1 MWTYRVA
8 ALEQLNVPIRT
19 GVEPT
24 VERIRAFAPDL
35 IVIATGGVPR
45 DAPFPVKTDV
55 PVLQAWDVLRRPELI
70 PLGSSVTVVGGG
82 MVGIETAECIAKRAS
97 HVAILE
103 GQNVVAKEMARNNR
117 WDVLLRLREANAQIV
132 TGTPVVAIEGDA
144 ILCRSG
150 QDIVRHPA
158 GDVIVL
164 AIGSRPLRDV
174 SQLADAAGV
183 PWVMAGD
190 CNNVPGDFLTAIRD
204 ASMIAWA
211 AEAKFPAG
219 ARQGSVRRD
228 EPTEATGRI
237 NMKSHLAVLAAALLL
252 AAPSAALAQAGSKGT
267 VKVGVLLPLTG
278 NTAWAGK
285 TNRIAAAI
293 AAEEVNAQDL
303 AGGYKVELVFGDSQC
318 EPRAAHDQAQRLIS
332 QEKVQ
337 LLIGEWCSS
346 ASIAVAQVANDEKIP
361 LLVNIST
368 ADQIAGDA
376 GPYAFQSS
384 MQNRYSQQREA
395 ALLEKDFKF
404 QTVAIIVE
412 NNDFGLTFRKNMVA
426 LMEKAGKKVV
436 LDVTQDRSDT
446 NWYAT
451 ITRIPASKPDLV
463 IVSISAV
470 QAANFVKQYAE
481 AGITTP
487 LFSDYPPPP
496 RIFERQVGLQAGKI
510 GLVRAAF
517 FVKSETNTPAQKE
530 FVGEARGA
538 RAEGSQRGP

>member
-1 MWTYRVA
+1 
-8 ALEQLNVPIRT
+8 
-19 GVEPT
+19 
-24 VERIRAFAPDL
+24 
-35 IVIATGGVPR
+35 
-45 DAPFPVKTDV
+45 
-55 PVLQAWDVLRRPELI
+55 
-70 PLGSSVTVVGGG
+70 
-82 MVGIETAECIAKRAS
+82 
-97 HVAILE
+97 
-103 GQNVVAKEMARNNR
+103 
-117 WDVLLRLREANAQIV
+117 
-132 TGTPVVAIEGDA
+132 
-144 ILCRSG
+144 
-150 QDIVRHPA
+150 
-158 GDVIVL
+158 
-164 AIGSRPLRDV
+164 
-174 SQLADAAGV
+174 
-183 PWVMAGD
+183 
-190 CNNVPGDFLTAIRD
+190 
-204 ASMIAWA
+204 
-211 AEAKFPAG
+211 
-219 ARQGSVRRD
+219 
-228 EPTEATGRI
+228 
-237 NMKSHLAVLAAALLL
+237 MKSHLAALAGALLL
-252 AAPSAALAQAGSKGT
+252 AAPSAALAQAGSKGA

-285 TNRIAAAI
+285 TNRIAATI

-303 AGGYKVELVFGDSQC
+303 AGGYKIELVFGDSQC
-318 EPRAAHDQAQRLIS
+318 EPRPAHDQAQRLIS

-346 ASIAVAQVANDEKIP
+346 ASVAVAQVANDEKVP

-395 ALLEKDFKF
+395 AQLEKNFKF
-404 QTVAIIVE
+404 ESVAIIVE

-426 LMEKAGKKVV
+426 LMQKAGKKVV
-436 LDVTQDRSDT
+436 LDVTQDRNDT

-496 RIFERQVGLQAGKI
+496 RIFERQVGTQAGRI

-517 FVKSETNTPAQKE
+517 FVKSETNTPAQKD
-530 FVGEARGA
+530 FVAKLEARAQKELNEAHDVTYWDVASYDAVRLVADAIKRGGPQAADYVKAMAATKIDLVLGHYEFDEKRGA
-538 RAEGSQRGP
+538 KPDGLNFVFIRTKPDGSIEVVQ

>member
-1 MWTYRVA
+1 
-8 ALEQLNVPIRT
+8 
-19 GVEPT
+19 
-24 VERIRAFAPDL
+24 
-35 IVIATGGVPR
+35 
-45 DAPFPVKTDV
+45 
-55 PVLQAWDVLRRPELI
+55 
-70 PLGSSVTVVGGG
+70 
-82 MVGIETAECIAKRAS
+82 
-97 HVAILE
+97 
-103 GQNVVAKEMARNNR
+103 
-117 WDVLLRLREANAQIV
+117 
-132 TGTPVVAIEGDA
+132 
-144 ILCRSG
+144 
-150 QDIVRHPA
+150 
-158 GDVIVL
+158 
-164 AIGSRPLRDV
+164 
-174 SQLADAAGV
+174 
-183 PWVMAGD
+183 
-190 CNNVPGDFLTAIRD
+190 
-204 ASMIAWA
+204 
-211 AEAKFPAG
+211 
-219 ARQGSVRRD
+219 
-228 EPTEATGRI
+228 
-237 NMKSHLAVLAAALLL
+237 MKSRLAVLAAAVLL

-293 AAEEVNAQDL
+293 AAEEVNARDL
-303 AGGYKVELVFGDSQC
+303 AGGYKIELVFGDSQC

-436 LDVTQDRSDT
+436 LDVTQDRNDT

-530 FVGEARGA
+530 FVAKLEARAQKDLNETHDVTYWDVASYDAVRLVADAIKRGGPQAADYVKAMAATKIDLVLGRYEFDEKRGA
-538 RAEGSQRGP
+538 KPDGLNFVFIRTKPDGSIEVVQ

>member
-1 MWTYRVA
+1 
-8 ALEQLNVPIRT
+8 
-19 GVEPT
+19 
-24 VERIRAFAPDL
+24 
-35 IVIATGGVPR
+35 
-45 DAPFPVKTDV
+45 
-55 PVLQAWDVLRRPELI
+55 
-70 PLGSSVTVVGGG
+70 
-82 MVGIETAECIAKRAS
+82 
-97 HVAILE
+97 
-103 GQNVVAKEMARNNR
+103 
-117 WDVLLRLREANAQIV
+117 
-132 TGTPVVAIEGDA
+132 
-144 ILCRSG
+144 
-150 QDIVRHPA
+150 
-158 GDVIVL
+158 
-164 AIGSRPLRDV
+164 
-174 SQLADAAGV
+174 
-183 PWVMAGD
+183 
-190 CNNVPGDFLTAIRD
+190 
-204 ASMIAWA
+204 
-211 AEAKFPAG
+211 
-219 ARQGSVRRD
+219 
-228 EPTEATGRI
+228 
-237 NMKSHLAVLAAALLL
+237 MKSHLAALAGALLL
-252 AAPSAALAQAGSKGT
+252 AAPSAALAQAGSKGA

-303 AGGYKVELVFGDSQC
+303 AGGYKIELVFGDSQC
-318 EPRAAHDQAQRLIS
+318 EPRPAHDQAQRLIS

-346 ASIAVAQVANDEKIP
+346 ASVAVAQVANDERVP

-395 ALLEKDFKF
+395 VLLEKDFKF
-404 QTVAIIVE
+404 ESVAIIVE

-426 LMEKAGKKVV
+426 LMQNAGKKVV
-436 LDVTQDRSDT
+436 LDVTQDRNDT

-496 RIFERQVGLQAGKI
+496 RIFERQVGTQAGRI

-517 FVKSETNTPAQKE
+517 FVKSETNTSAQKE
-530 FVGEARGA
+530 FVAKLEARAQKELNEAHDVTYWDVASYDAVRLVADAIKRGGPQPADYVKAMAATKLDLVLGHYEFDENRGA
-538 RAEGSQRGP
+538 KPDGLNFVFIRTKPDGSIEVVQ

>member
-1 MWTYRVA
+1 M
-8 ALEQLNVPIRT
+8 
-19 GVEPT
+19 
-24 VERIRAFAPDL
+24 
-35 IVIATGGVPR
+35 
-45 DAPFPVKTDV
+45 K
-55 PVLQAWDVLRRPELI
+55 
-70 PLGSSVTVVGGG
+70 
-82 MVGIETAECIAKRAS
+82 
-97 HVAILE
+97 
-103 GQNVVAKEMARNNR
+103 NR
-117 WDVLLRLREANAQIV
+117 
-132 TGTPVVAIEGDA
+132 
-144 ILCRSG
+144 
-150 QDIVRHPA
+150 
-158 GDVIVL
+158 
-164 AIGSRPLRDV
+164 
-174 SQLADAAGV
+174 
-183 PWVMAGD
+183 
-190 CNNVPGDFLTAIRD
+190 
-204 ASMIAWA
+204 
-211 AEAKFPAG
+211 
-219 ARQGSVRRD
+219 
-228 EPTEATGRI
+228 
-237 NMKSHLAVLAAALLL
+237 LAVLAAALLL
-252 AAPSAALAQAGSKGT
+252 APPSAALAQAGGKGT
-267 VKVGVLLPLTG
+267 VKVGILLPLTG

-285 TNRIAAAI
+285 TNRIAASI
-293 AAEEVNAQDL
+293 AAEEVNAGDL

-395 ALLEKDFKF
+395 ALLQKDFKF
-404 QTVAIIVE
+404 ETVAIIVE

-436 LDVTQDRSDT
+436 LDVTQDRNDT

-530 FVGEARGA
+530 FVTKLEARAQKDLNEAHDVTYWDVASYDAVRLVADAIKRGGPQAADYVKAMAATRIDLVLGRYEFDDKRGA
-538 RAEGSQRGP
+538 KPDGLNFVFIRTKPDGSIEVVQ

>member
-1 MWTYRVA
+1 MKSRLA
-8 ALEQLNVPIRT
+8 AL
-19 GVEPT
+19 
-24 VERIRAFAPDL
+24 
-35 IVIATGGVPR
+35 
-45 DAPFPVKTDV
+45 
-55 PVLQAWDVLRRPELI
+55 
-70 PLGSSVTVVGGG
+70 
-82 MVGIETAECIAKRAS
+82 
-97 HVAILE
+97 
-103 GQNVVAKEMARNNR
+103 
-117 WDVLLRLREANAQIV
+117 
-132 TGTPVVAIEGDA
+132 
-144 ILCRSG
+144 
-150 QDIVRHPA
+150 A
-158 GDVIVL
+158 G
-164 AIGSRPLRDV
+164 
-174 SQLADAAGV
+174 
-183 PWVMAGD
+183 
-190 CNNVPGDFLTAIRD
+190 
-204 ASMIAWA
+204 
-211 AEAKFPAG
+211 
-219 ARQGSVRRD
+219 
-228 EPTEATGRI
+228 
-237 NMKSHLAVLAAALLL
+237 ALLL
-252 AAPSAALAQAGSKGT
+252 AAPSAALAQAGGRGT

-303 AGGYKVELVFGDSQC
+303 AGGYKIELVFGDSQC
-318 EPRAAHDQAQRLIS
+318 EPRPAHDQAQRLIS
-332 QEKVQ
+332 QDKVQ

-346 ASIAVAQVANDEKIP
+346 ASVAVAQVANDERVP

-404 QTVAIIVE
+404 ESVAIIVE
-412 NNDFGLTFRKNMVA
+412 NNDFGLTFRKNMAA
-426 LMEKAGKKVV
+426 LMQKAGKKVV
-436 LDVTQDRSDT
+436 LDVTQDRNDT

-451 ITRIPASKPDLV
+451 ITRIPPAKPDLV

-481 AGITTP
+481 AGIATP

-530 FVGEARGA
+530 FVAELEARAQTELNEAHDVTYWDVASYDAVRLVADAIKRGGPQPADYLKAMAATKIDLVLGHYEFDEARGA
-538 RAEGSQRGP
+538 KPDGLNFVFIRTKPDGSIEVVQ

>member
-1 MWTYRVA
+1 
-8 ALEQLNVPIRT
+8 
-19 GVEPT
+19 
-24 VERIRAFAPDL
+24 
-35 IVIATGGVPR
+35 
-45 DAPFPVKTDV
+45 
-55 PVLQAWDVLRRPELI
+55 
-70 PLGSSVTVVGGG
+70 
-82 MVGIETAECIAKRAS
+82 
-97 HVAILE
+97 
-103 GQNVVAKEMARNNR
+103 
-117 WDVLLRLREANAQIV
+117 
-132 TGTPVVAIEGDA
+132 
-144 ILCRSG
+144 
-150 QDIVRHPA
+150 
-158 GDVIVL
+158 
-164 AIGSRPLRDV
+164 
-174 SQLADAAGV
+174 
-183 PWVMAGD
+183 
-190 CNNVPGDFLTAIRD
+190 
-204 ASMIAWA
+204 
-211 AEAKFPAG
+211 
-219 ARQGSVRRD
+219 
-228 EPTEATGRI
+228 
-237 NMKSHLAVLAAALLL
+237 MKSHLAVIAAALLL
-252 AAPSAALAQAGSKGT
+252 AEPSAAFAQAGSKGT

-332 QEKVQ
+332 QEKVA

-436 LDVTQDRSDT
+436 LDVTQDRNDT

-481 AGITTP
+481 AGIATP

-517 FVKSETNTPAQKE
+517 FVKSETNSPAQKE
-530 FVGEARGA
+530 FVTKLEARAQKDLNEAHDVTYWDVASYDAVRLVADAIKRGGPQAVDYVKAMAATKIDLVLGRYEFDDKRGA
-538 RAEGSQRGP
+538 KPDGLNFVFIRTKPDGSIEVVQ

>member
-1 MWTYRVA
+1 
-8 ALEQLNVPIRT
+8 
-19 GVEPT
+19 
-24 VERIRAFAPDL
+24 
-35 IVIATGGVPR
+35 
-45 DAPFPVKTDV
+45 
-55 PVLQAWDVLRRPELI
+55 
-70 PLGSSVTVVGGG
+70 
-82 MVGIETAECIAKRAS
+82 
-97 HVAILE
+97 
-103 GQNVVAKEMARNNR
+103 
-117 WDVLLRLREANAQIV
+117 
-132 TGTPVVAIEGDA
+132 
-144 ILCRSG
+144 
-150 QDIVRHPA
+150 
-158 GDVIVL
+158 
-164 AIGSRPLRDV
+164 
-174 SQLADAAGV
+174 
-183 PWVMAGD
+183 
-190 CNNVPGDFLTAIRD
+190 
-204 ASMIAWA
+204 
-211 AEAKFPAG
+211 
-219 ARQGSVRRD
+219 
-228 EPTEATGRI
+228 
-237 NMKSHLAVLAAALLL
+237 MKSYLAALAAALLL
-252 AAPSAALAQAGSKGT
+252 AAPSAALAQAGSKGA
-267 VKVGVLLPLTG
+267 VRVGVLLPLTG

-285 TNRIAAAI
+285 TNRIAATI

-303 AGGYKVELVFGDSQC
+303 AGGYKIELVFGDSQC

-346 ASIAVAQVANDEKIP
+346 ASIAVAQVANDEKVP

-404 QTVAIIVE
+404 ESVAIIVE

-426 LMEKAGKKVV
+426 LMQKAGKKVV

-496 RIFERQVGLQAGKI
+496 RIFERQVGMQAGKI

-530 FVGEARGA
+530 FVAKLEARAQRELNEAHDVTYWDVASYDAVRLVADAIRRGGPQAADYVKAMAATKIDLVLGHYEFDEKRGA
-538 RAEGSQRGP
+538 KPDGLNFVFIRTKPDGSIEVVQ

>member
-1 MWTYRVA
+1 MKSLGA
-8 ALEQLNVPIRT
+8 AL
-19 GVEPT
+19 
-24 VERIRAFAPDL
+24 
-35 IVIATGGVPR
+35 
-45 DAPFPVKTDV
+45 
-55 PVLQAWDVLRRPELI
+55 
-70 PLGSSVTVVGGG
+70 
-82 MVGIETAECIAKRAS
+82 
-97 HVAILE
+97 
-103 GQNVVAKEMARNNR
+103 
-117 WDVLLRLREANAQIV
+117 
-132 TGTPVVAIEGDA
+132 
-144 ILCRSG
+144 
-150 QDIVRHPA
+150 A
-158 GDVIVL
+158 G
-164 AIGSRPLRDV
+164 
-174 SQLADAAGV
+174 
-183 PWVMAGD
+183 
-190 CNNVPGDFLTAIRD
+190 
-204 ASMIAWA
+204 
-211 AEAKFPAG
+211 
-219 ARQGSVRRD
+219 
-228 EPTEATGRI
+228 
-237 NMKSHLAVLAAALLL
+237 ALLL
-252 AAPSAALAQAGSKGT
+252 AAPSAALAQAGSKGA

-303 AGGYKVELVFGDSQC
+303 AGGYRIELVFGDSQC
-318 EPRAAHDQAQRLIS
+318 DPRPAHDQAQRLIS

-346 ASIAVAQVANDEKIP
+346 ASVAVAQVANDEKVP

-404 QTVAIIVE
+404 ESVAIIVE
-412 NNDFGLTFRKNMVA
+412 NNDFGLSFRKNMVA
-426 LMEKAGKKVV
+426 LMQKAGKKVV
-436 LDVTQDRSDT
+436 LDVTQDRKDT

-451 ITRIPASKPDLV
+451 ITRIPASKPDIV

-481 AGITTP
+481 AGIATP

-496 RIFERQVGLQAGKI
+496 RIFERQVGLQAGRI

-530 FVGEARGA
+530 FVAKLEARAREELNEAHDVTYWDVASYDAVRLVADAIKRGGPQAVDYVKAMAATKIDLVLGHYEFDEKRGA
-538 RAEGSQRGP
+538 KPDGLNFVFIRTKPDGSIEVVQ

>member
-1 MWTYRVA
+1 
-8 ALEQLNVPIRT
+8 
-19 GVEPT
+19 
-24 VERIRAFAPDL
+24 
-35 IVIATGGVPR
+35 
-45 DAPFPVKTDV
+45 
-55 PVLQAWDVLRRPELI
+55 
-70 PLGSSVTVVGGG
+70 
-82 MVGIETAECIAKRAS
+82 
-97 HVAILE
+97 
-103 GQNVVAKEMARNNR
+103 
-117 WDVLLRLREANAQIV
+117 
-132 TGTPVVAIEGDA
+132 
-144 ILCRSG
+144 
-150 QDIVRHPA
+150 
-158 GDVIVL
+158 
-164 AIGSRPLRDV
+164 
-174 SQLADAAGV
+174 
-183 PWVMAGD
+183 
-190 CNNVPGDFLTAIRD
+190 
-204 ASMIAWA
+204 
-211 AEAKFPAG
+211 
-219 ARQGSVRRD
+219 
-228 EPTEATGRI
+228 
-237 NMKSHLAVLAAALLL
+237 MKSHLTALAAVLLI

-267 VKVGVLLPLTG
+267 VRVGVLLPLTG

-346 ASIAVAQVANDEKIP
+346 ASVAVAQVANDEKVP

-368 ADQIAGDA
+368 ADQIAGDS

-404 QTVAIIVE
+404 DSVAIIVE

-426 LMEKAGKKVV
+426 LMQKAGKKVV
-436 LDVTQDRSDT
+436 LDVTQDRNDT

-451 ITRIPASKPDLV
+451 ITRIPASRPDLV

-481 AGITTP
+481 AGIATP

-517 FVKSETNTPAQKE
+517 FVKSETNTPAQQE
-530 FVGEARGA
+530 FVAKLEARAQQELNEAHDVTYWDVASYDAVRLVADAIKRGGPQA
-538 RAEGSQRGP
+538 ADYLQAMAATKIDLVLGHYEFDDKRGSKPDGLNFVFIRTKPDGSIEVVQ

>member
-1 MWTYRVA
+1 MKNRLA
-8 ALEQLNVPIRT
+8 A
-19 GVEPT
+19 
-24 VERIRAFAPDL
+24 
-35 IVIATGGVPR
+35 
-45 DAPFPVKTDV
+45 
-55 PVLQAWDVLRRPELI
+55 
-70 PLGSSVTVVGGG
+70 
-82 MVGIETAECIAKRAS
+82 
-97 HVAILE
+97 
-103 GQNVVAKEMARNNR
+103 
-117 WDVLLRLREANAQIV
+117 
-132 TGTPVVAIEGDA
+132 
-144 ILCRSG
+144 
-150 QDIVRHPA
+150 
-158 GDVIVL
+158 
-164 AIGSRPLRDV
+164 
-174 SQLADAAGV
+174 
-183 PWVMAGD
+183 
-190 CNNVPGDFLTAIRD
+190 
-204 ASMIAWA
+204 
-211 AEAKFPAG
+211 
-219 ARQGSVRRD
+219 
-228 EPTEATGRI
+228 
-237 NMKSHLAVLAAALLL
+237 LAAALLL
-252 AAPSAALAQAGSKGT
+252 AAPSAALAQAGGKGT

-285 TNRIAAAI
+285 TNRIAASI

-303 AGGYKVELVFGDSQC
+303 AGGYKIELVFGDSQC

-395 ALLEKDFKF
+395 ALLAKDFKF
-404 QTVAIIVE
+404 ETVAIIVE
-412 NNDFGLTFRKNMVA
+412 NNDFGLTFRKNMIA

-436 LDVTQDRSDT
+436 LDVTQDRNDT

-481 AGITTP
+481 AGIATP

-530 FVGEARGA
+530 FVAKLEARAQKDLNEAHDVTYWDVASYDAVRLVADAIKRGGPQAADYVKAMAATKIDLVLGRYEFDDKRGA
-538 RAEGSQRGP
+538 KPDGLNFVFIRTKPDGSIEVVQ

>member
-1 MWTYRVA
+1 
-8 ALEQLNVPIRT
+8 
-19 GVEPT
+19 
-24 VERIRAFAPDL
+24 
-35 IVIATGGVPR
+35 
-45 DAPFPVKTDV
+45 
-55 PVLQAWDVLRRPELI
+55 
-70 PLGSSVTVVGGG
+70 
-82 MVGIETAECIAKRAS
+82 
-97 HVAILE
+97 
-103 GQNVVAKEMARNNR
+103 
-117 WDVLLRLREANAQIV
+117 
-132 TGTPVVAIEGDA
+132 
-144 ILCRSG
+144 
-150 QDIVRHPA
+150 
-158 GDVIVL
+158 
-164 AIGSRPLRDV
+164 
-174 SQLADAAGV
+174 
-183 PWVMAGD
+183 
-190 CNNVPGDFLTAIRD
+190 
-204 ASMIAWA
+204 
-211 AEAKFPAG
+211 
-219 ARQGSVRRD
+219 
-228 EPTEATGRI
+228 
-237 NMKSHLAVLAAALLL
+237 MKSHLAVLTGALLL
-252 AAPSAALAQAGSKGT
+252 IAPSVALAQAGSKGNI
-267 VKVGVLLPLTG
+267 KVGVLLPLTG

-303 AGGYKVELVFGDSQC
+303 AGGYKIELVFGDSQC
-318 EPRAAHDQAQRLIS
+318 EPRPAHDQAQRLIS

-346 ASIAVAQVANDEKIP
+346 ASVAVAQVANDEKIP

-368 ADQIAGDA
+368 ADQIAGNA

-404 QTVAIIVE
+404 ESVAIIVE

-426 LMEKAGKKVV
+426 LMQKAGKKVV
-436 LDVTQDRSDT
+436 LDVTQDRNDT

-496 RIFERQVGLQAGKI
+496 RIFERQVGMQAGKI

-517 FVKSETNTPAQKE
+517 FVKSETNTPVQKE
-530 FVGEARGA
+530 FVAKLEARAQKELNEAHDVTYWDVASYDAVRLVADAIKRGGPQADDYVKSMAATKIDLVLGHYEFDETRGA
-538 RAEGSQRGP
+538 KPDGLNFVFIRTRPDGSIEVVQ

>member
-1 MWTYRVA
+1 
-8 ALEQLNVPIRT
+8 
-19 GVEPT
+19 
-24 VERIRAFAPDL
+24 
-35 IVIATGGVPR
+35 
-45 DAPFPVKTDV
+45 
-55 PVLQAWDVLRRPELI
+55 
-70 PLGSSVTVVGGG
+70 
-82 MVGIETAECIAKRAS
+82 
-97 HVAILE
+97 
-103 GQNVVAKEMARNNR
+103 
-117 WDVLLRLREANAQIV
+117 
-132 TGTPVVAIEGDA
+132 
-144 ILCRSG
+144 
-150 QDIVRHPA
+150 
-158 GDVIVL
+158 
-164 AIGSRPLRDV
+164 
-174 SQLADAAGV
+174 
-183 PWVMAGD
+183 
-190 CNNVPGDFLTAIRD
+190 
-204 ASMIAWA
+204 
-211 AEAKFPAG
+211 
-219 ARQGSVRRD
+219 
-228 EPTEATGRI
+228 
-237 NMKSHLAVLAAALLL
+237 MKSHLAAFAAALLL
-252 AAPSAALAQAGSKGT
+252 AAPSAALAQAGSKGA
-267 VKVGVLLPLTG
+267 VRVGVLLPLTG

-285 TNRIAAAI
+285 TNRIAATI

-303 AGGYKVELVFGDSQC
+303 AGGYRIELVFGDSQC

-395 ALLEKDFKF
+395 ALLQKDFKF
-404 QTVAIIVE
+404 DTVAIIVE

-436 LDVTQDRSDT
+436 LDVTQDRNDT
-446 NWYAT
+446 NWYST
-451 ITRIPASKPDLV
+451 ITRIPNAKPDLV

-496 RIFERQVGLQAGKI
+496 RIFERQVGMQAGKI

-530 FVGEARGA
+530 FVAKLEARAQKELNEAHDVTYWDVASYDAVRLVADAIRRGGPQAADYVKAMAATKIDLVLGHYEFDEKRGA
-538 RAEGSQRGP
+538 KPDGLNFVFIRTKPDGSIEVVQ

>member
-1 MWTYRVA
+1 MKGHLA
-8 ALEQLNVPIRT
+8 AL
-19 GVEPT
+19 
-24 VERIRAFAPDL
+24 
-35 IVIATGGVPR
+35 
-45 DAPFPVKTDV
+45 
-55 PVLQAWDVLRRPELI
+55 
-70 PLGSSVTVVGGG
+70 
-82 MVGIETAECIAKRAS
+82 
-97 HVAILE
+97 
-103 GQNVVAKEMARNNR
+103 
-117 WDVLLRLREANAQIV
+117 
-132 TGTPVVAIEGDA
+132 
-144 ILCRSG
+144 
-150 QDIVRHPA
+150 
-158 GDVIVL
+158 
-164 AIGSRPLRDV
+164 
-174 SQLADAAGV
+174 AGV
-183 PWVMAGD
+183 
-190 CNNVPGDFLTAIRD
+190 
-204 ASMIAWA
+204 
-211 AEAKFPAG
+211 
-219 ARQGSVRRD
+219 
-228 EPTEATGRI
+228 
-237 NMKSHLAVLAAALLL
+237 LLL

-318 EPRAAHDQAQRLIS
+318 EPRPAHDQAQRLIS

-346 ASIAVAQVANDEKIP
+346 ASVAVAQVANDEKVP

-404 QTVAIIVE
+404 ESAAIIVE

-426 LMEKAGKKVV
+426 LMQKAGKKVV
-436 LDVTQDRSDT
+436 LDVTQDRNDT

-481 AGITTP
+481 AGIATP

-530 FVGEARGA
+530 FVAKLEARAQKELNEAHDVTYWDVASYDAVRLVADAIKRGGPQAADYVKAMAATKIDLVLGHYEFDENRGA
-538 RAEGSQRGP
+538 KPDGLNFVFIRTKPDGSIEVVQ

>member
-1 MWTYRVA
+1 MKSFSA
-8 ALEQLNVPIRT
+8 AL
-19 GVEPT
+19 
-24 VERIRAFAPDL
+24 
-35 IVIATGGVPR
+35 AT
-45 DAPFPVKTDV
+45 
-55 PVLQAWDVLRRPELI
+55 
-70 PLGSSVTVVGGG
+70 
-82 MVGIETAECIAKRAS
+82 
-97 HVAILE
+97 
-103 GQNVVAKEMARNNR
+103 
-117 WDVLLRLREANAQIV
+117 
-132 TGTPVVAIEGDA
+132 
-144 ILCRSG
+144 
-150 QDIVRHPA
+150 
-158 GDVIVL
+158 
-164 AIGSRPLRDV
+164 
-174 SQLADAAGV
+174 
-183 PWVMAGD
+183 
-190 CNNVPGDFLTAIRD
+190 
-204 ASMIAWA
+204 
-211 AEAKFPAG
+211 
-219 ARQGSVRRD
+219 
-228 EPTEATGRI
+228 
-237 NMKSHLAVLAAALLL
+237 ALLL
-252 AAPSAALAQAGSKGT
+252 AAPSAAFAQAGSKGA

-285 TNRIAAAI
+285 TNRIAATI

-395 ALLEKDFKF
+395 ALLQKDFKF
-404 QTVAIIVE
+404 DTVAIIVE

-436 LDVTQDRSDT
+436 LDITQDRNDT
-446 NWYAT
+446 NWYST
-451 ITRIPASKPDLV
+451 ITRIPNAKPDLV

-496 RIFERQVGLQAGKI
+496 RIFERQVGMQAGKI

-530 FVGEARGA
+530 FVAKLEARAQKELNEAHDVTYWDVASYDAVRLVADAVKRGGPKAADYVKAMAATKIDLVLGHYEFDEKRGA
-538 RAEGSQRGP
+538 KPDGLNFVFIRTKPDGSIEVVQ

>member
-1 MWTYRVA
+1 
-8 ALEQLNVPIRT
+8 
-19 GVEPT
+19 
-24 VERIRAFAPDL
+24 
-35 IVIATGGVPR
+35 
-45 DAPFPVKTDV
+45 
-55 PVLQAWDVLRRPELI
+55 
-70 PLGSSVTVVGGG
+70 
-82 MVGIETAECIAKRAS
+82 
-97 HVAILE
+97 
-103 GQNVVAKEMARNNR
+103 
-117 WDVLLRLREANAQIV
+117 
-132 TGTPVVAIEGDA
+132 
-144 ILCRSG
+144 
-150 QDIVRHPA
+150 
-158 GDVIVL
+158 
-164 AIGSRPLRDV
+164 
-174 SQLADAAGV
+174 
-183 PWVMAGD
+183 
-190 CNNVPGDFLTAIRD
+190 
-204 ASMIAWA
+204 
-211 AEAKFPAG
+211 
-219 ARQGSVRRD
+219 
-228 EPTEATGRI
+228 
-237 NMKSHLAVLAAALLL
+237 MKSYLAVLAGALLL
-252 AAPSAALAQAGSKGT
+252 IAPSAALAQAGSKGA

-318 EPRAAHDQAQRLIS
+318 EPRAAHDQAQRLVS

-404 QTVAIIVE
+404 ESVAIIVE

-426 LMEKAGKKVV
+426 LMQKAGKKVV
-436 LDVTQDRSDT
+436 LDVTQDRNDT

-481 AGITTP
+481 AGIATP

-496 RIFERQVGLQAGKI
+496 RIFERQVGMQAGKV

-530 FVGEARGA
+530 FVAKLEARAQKDLNEVHDVTYWDVASYDAVRLVADAIRRGGPQA
-538 RAEGSQRGP
+538 GDYVKAMAATKIDLVLGRYEFDDQRGAKPDGLNFVFIRTKPDGSIEVVQ

>member
-1 MWTYRVA
+1 
-8 ALEQLNVPIRT
+8 
-19 GVEPT
+19 
-24 VERIRAFAPDL
+24 
-35 IVIATGGVPR
+35 
-45 DAPFPVKTDV
+45 
-55 PVLQAWDVLRRPELI
+55 
-70 PLGSSVTVVGGG
+70 
-82 MVGIETAECIAKRAS
+82 
-97 HVAILE
+97 
-103 GQNVVAKEMARNNR
+103 
-117 WDVLLRLREANAQIV
+117 
-132 TGTPVVAIEGDA
+132 
-144 ILCRSG
+144 
-150 QDIVRHPA
+150 
-158 GDVIVL
+158 
-164 AIGSRPLRDV
+164 
-174 SQLADAAGV
+174 
-183 PWVMAGD
+183 
-190 CNNVPGDFLTAIRD
+190 
-204 ASMIAWA
+204 
-211 AEAKFPAG
+211 
-219 ARQGSVRRD
+219 
-228 EPTEATGRI
+228 
-237 NMKSHLAVLAAALLL
+237 MKSFSAALAAALLL
-252 AAPSAALAQAGSKGT
+252 AAPSAALAQAGSKGA
-267 VKVGVLLPLTG
+267 VRVGVLLPLTG

-285 TNRIAAAI
+285 TNRIAATI
-293 AAEEVNAQDL
+293 AVEEVNAQDL

-395 ALLEKDFKF
+395 ALLQKDFKF
-404 QTVAIIVE
+404 DTVAIIVE

-426 LMEKAGKKVV
+426 LMQKAGKKVV
-436 LDVTQDRSDT
+436 LDITQDRNDT
-446 NWYAT
+446 NWYST
-451 ITRIPASKPDLV
+451 ITRIPNAKPDLV

-496 RIFERQVGLQAGKI
+496 RIFERQVGMQAGKI

-530 FVGEARGA
+530 FVAKLEARAQKELNEAHDVTYWDVASYDAVRLVADAIKRGGPKAADYVKAMAATKIDLVLGHYEFDEKRGA
-538 RAEGSQRGP
+538 KPEGLNFVFIRTKPDGSIEVVQ